1 MGSLGMT
8 EQTSEILDAMMG
20 GTSAELLQFCIE
32 QLPRP
37 DQKELLC
44 VVCSLRDEIAAN
56 CVERA
61 EDCDRLLL
69 INGHSLPPSRCGIRQ
84 FSEDGCPHLVVA

>member
-1 MGSLGMT
+1 MT
-8 EQTSEILDAMMG
+8 EQTNEIFDAMMG
-20 GTSAELLQFCIE
+20 GTSVTLLQSCIE
-32 QLPRP
+32 QLSGQ

-61 EDCDRLLL
+61 RDCDRLLL
-69 INGHSLPPSRCGIRQ
+69 NYGYSLPPSRCGIRQ
-84 FSEDGCPHLVVA
+84 IGEEGCPRLLGL

>member
-1 MGSLGMT
+1 MT
-8 EQTSEILDAMMG
+8 EQTSELLDAIMG
-20 GTSAELLQFCIE
+20 GTSSQLLQFCIE
-32 QLPRP
+32 QLPRS

-56 CVERA
+56 CLERA

-69 INGHSLPPSRCGIRQ
+69 NYGHSLPPKSLWNP
-84 FSEDGCPHLVVA
+84 SN